1 MDNRDRDE
9 QGRSGSDPLMPE
21 SGRPERS
28 PADSRPAEDA
38 RSTEDTT
45 KPVAAGRD
53 LTRRPVTPTWTFWQS
68 ALYVVVLGVVSM
80 LLIPLS
86 SLTSLWWIVPACGVA
101 VPIILA
107 LIQRSGPAG
116 GKREDKKIQETELL
130 EALAER
136 GRLTPTTAAMRTSLT
151 VDEAS
156 TVLENLAGNGHLE
169 RQLEHGTKT
178 YVLKEQ
184 TMSPLPDGTPA
195 RLEPST
201 SGKAPEPLEEP
212 LSERELEVLALLAS
226 GRTNAEIARELVV
239 AVGTVK
245 SHIHNIYG
253 KLGARNRTE
262 ALARA
267 RELNLLP

>member
-1 MDNRDRDE
+1 MDNRDRDDG
-9 QGRSGSDPLMPE
+9 GRSASDPLT
-21 SGRPERS
+21 SATGRPERS
-28 PADSRPAEDA
+28 TSDSRPAEEMRPPEAA
-38 RSTEDTT
+38 RG
-45 KPVAAGRD
+45 PGAAGRD
-53 LTRRPVTPTWTFWQS
+53 STRRPVAPVWTFWQS
-68 ALYVVVLGVVSM
+68 ALYVFVLGVVTM
-80 LLIPLS
+80 LLVPLS

-101 VPIILA
+101 APIILA
-107 LIQRSGPAG
+107 MLQRSGPTG
-116 GKREDKKIQETELL
+116 RKREDKKIKETELL

-156 TVLENLAGNGHLE
+156 TMLENLAGNGHLE
-169 RQLEHGTKT
+169 RHLEHGTKT

-184 TMSPLPDGTPA
+184 TLSPLPDGTPA
-195 RLEPST
+195 RSEPSE
-201 SGKAPEPLEEP
+201 SGEALEPLEEP

-226 GRTNAEIARELVV
+226 GRTNAEIASELVV

>member
-1 MDNRDRDE
+1 MDNRDRDDR
-9 QGRSGSDPLMPE
+9 GRSGSDPLMHE
-21 SGRPERS
+21 SGRPERRPSDS
-28 PADSRPAEDA
+28 PPAEEMRLPEA
-38 RSTEDTT
+38 ESG
-45 KPVAAGRD
+45 PGGAGRD
-53 LTRRPVTPTWTFWQS
+53 STQRPNAPMWSFWQS
-68 ALYVVVLGVVSM
+68 ALYVFVLGALSI
-80 LLIPLS
+80 LLVPLS
-86 SLTSLWWIVPACGVA
+86 SLTSLWWILPACGVA

-107 LIQRSGPAG
+107 LIQRSGPTG
-116 GKREDKKIQETELL
+116 GKRDDRKVKETELL

-136 GRLTPTTAAMRTSLT
+136 GQLTPTTAAMRTSLT

-156 TVLENLAGNGHLE
+156 TMLESLAGNGHLE
-169 RQLEHGTKT
+169 RHLDHGTKT

-184 TMSPLPDGTPA
+184 TLSPLPDGTPA
-195 RLEPST
+195 RLEPSA
-201 SGKAPEPLEEP
+201 SGEAPEPLEEP
-212 LSERELEVLALLAS
+212 LSERELDVLALLAS